1 MGFGSN
7 SSRPC
12 PSLGTGLRFV
22 YSLLSKDLQE
32 QIQKK
37 LQNGSGVRLTSQVSK
52 KELVALT
59 KQVSDLF
66 DQIERTNRIAFQEKK
81 DLGYGHQ

>member
-1 MGFGSN
+1 MWVLVLILVVLVLF
-7 SSRPC
+7 
-12 PSLGTGLRFV
+12 LGLGYAR
-22 YSLLSKDLQE
+22 LLSALKDLQE

-37 LQNGSGVRLTSQVSK
+37 LQNGSGVRLTSRVSN

-66 DQIERTNRIAFQEKK
+66 YQI
-81 DLGYGHQ
+81 